1 MSKMTDRLVL
11 DFIKQQYH
19 PYDTH
24 GEFSR
29 GFAAYQDGDCR
40 NPNDAGSVSSRA
52 WDCGLA
58 AARHYEKAVAT

>member
-29 GFAAYQDGDCR
+29 GFAAFQNGNCC
-40 NPNDAGSVSSRA
+40 NPNAADSVPGRA
-52 WDCGLA
+52 WDCGVA
-58 AARHYEKAVAT
+58 AAMRYAKAVAA